1 MSEIKIITPPDKVY
15 DHAYNIMLIYPS
27 EQVKTDLQ
35 QMLKDTS
42 VEVNIYYYDLHS
54 EDHAPD
60 WLLTVFSLADTV
72 ILDVDNCDSEIRD
85 LTSYFIS
92 YPKTFW
98 LTNSENI
105 YYNKIS
111 VNRVYTLD
119 FLQSKLNEME
129 N

>member
-15 DHAYNIMLIYPS
+15 DHAYNIMLIYPD
-27 EQVKTDLQ
+27 EQIKKDLQ
-35 QMLKDTS
+35 QILKDTP
-42 VEVNIYYYDLHS
+42 VEVNVYYYDLLT

-60 WLLTVFSLADTV
+60 WLLAVFSLADTV
-72 ILDVDNCDSEIRD
+72 VLNIDECDTEIRD
-85 LTSYFIS
+85 LVSYFIS

-98 LTNSENI
+98 LTKGENI

-119 FLQSKLNEME
+119 FLQSRLNEME